1 MYFEFYELKSWGK
14 RSANNRRRFNQ
25 WLLKGRLALRAPFS
39 TFNLHLSTCRA
50 LPATEVL
57 MSKEIELKFSATEA
71 QLAQLQA
78 RYGDFA
84 VTQMETTYYDTP
96 ERSLSAQKITLRR
109 RLENGISIC
118 TVKTPG
124 FGLARG
130 EWECEATNIEA
141 ALPILC
147 KLGAPKELLSLP
159 ELIPVCG
166 ARFTRLSRLLTLPDA
181 KVELALDRGV
191 LLGGGRELPFCEVEL
206 ELKEGS
212 EESLLALANSI
223 AGEFSL
229 KPEPKSKFQ
238 RARELT
244 SDNES

>member
-1 MYFEFYELKSWGK
+1 
-14 RSANNRRRFNQ
+14 
-25 WLLKGRLALRAPFS
+25 
-39 TFNLHLSTCRA
+39 
-50 LPATEVL
+50 

-84 VTQMETTYYDTP
+84 VTGMETTYYDTP
-96 ERSLSAQKITLRR
+96 DRQLSAKKITLRR
-109 RLENGISIC
+109 RMENGKAVC

-124 FGLARG
+124 VGLARG
-130 EWECEATNIEA
+130 EWECENADIQA

-147 KLGAPKELLSLP
+147 KLGSPKELLSLP
-159 ELIPVCG
+159 ELTPVCG

-191 LLGGGRELPFCEVEL
+191 LLGGSRELPFCEVEL

-212 EESLLALANSI
+212 EASLVDLAKSI
-223 AGEFSL
+223 AAEFSL
-229 KPEPKSKFQ
+229 QPEPKSKFA
-238 RARELT
+238 RAREL
-244 SDNES
+244 